1 MSTQITTAFVN
12 QFSANV
18 QMLSQQ
24 MGSLLRNA
32 VDVESVNGEKAFF
45 DQVGSTAAVKKT
57 SRHADTPLVETP
69 HTRRMVTMSDY
80 EWADLIDEQDKVRL
94 LIDPT
99 STYGRAAAAAMGRA
113 MDDEIIAAALGT
125 AKTGKDGGTD
135 TALPAGQKIAH
146 GSAGLTIAKLVS
158 AKELLDAASVD
169 PSIPRHIIVSPKQI
183 SDLLNNTTVTS
194 SDFNTVKALAQ
205 GEINSFVGFNF
216 IVSNRLTTDSN
227 SDRQVIAFAQD
238 GLKVGMG
245 KEPMAKIDERADKSY
260 ATQVY
265 YCQTLGATRMEE
277 EKVVEI
283 ACNEQETYKWLL
295 FIPHKELIHE
305 LHQLR

>member
-45 DQVGSTAAVKKT
+45 DQVGSAAAVKKT
-57 SRHADTPLVETP
+57 SRHADTPLIDTP
-69 HTRRMVTMSDY
+69 HTRRMVTMADY
-80 EWADLIDEQDKVRL
+80 EYADLIDDQDRVRL

-125 AKTGKDGGTD
+125 ALTGKDGSTS
-135 TALPAGQKIAH
+135 TALPSGQKIAH

-205 GEINSFVGFNF
+205 GEINTFVGFNF

-227 SDRQVIAFAQD
+227 SDRQVIAFASD
-238 GLKVGMG
+238 GIKLAMG
-245 KEPMAKIDERADKSY
+245 KEPSAKIDERADKSY

-265 YCQTLGATRMEE
+265 YCQTIGATRMEE

-283 ACNEQETYKWLL
+283 ACNE
-295 FIPHKELIHE
+295 
-305 LHQLR
+305 

>member
-32 VDVESVNGEKAFF
+32 VDTESVNGEKAFF
-45 DQVGSTAAVKKT
+45 DQVGQAAAVLRT
-57 SRHADTPLVETP
+57 SRHQDTPLVETP

-80 EWADLIDEQDKVRL
+80 EYADLIDDSDKVRL
-94 LIDPT
+94 LVDPT
-99 STYGRAAAAAMGRA
+99 STYSRAAAAAMGRA
-113 MDDEIIAAALGT
+113 MDDVIISAALGT
-125 AKTGKDGGTD
+125 SQTGKDGSTS
-135 TALPAGQKIAH
+135 TVLPAGQKIAH

-194 SDFNTVKALAQ
+194 ADFNTVKALSQ
-205 GEINSFVGFNF
+205 GEISTFVGFNF
-216 IVSNRLTTDSN
+216 ITSNRLTTDANSN
-227 SDRQVIAFAQD
+227 RQVIAFAQD
-238 GLKVGMG
+238 GLKLAVG
-245 KEPMAKIDERADKSY
+245 KEPAARIDERADKSY
-260 ATQVY
+260 STQVY
-265 YCQTLGATRMEE
+265 YCQTIGSTRMEE
-277 EKVVEI
+277 SKVVEI
-283 ACNEQETYKWLL
+283 ACTE
-295 FIPHKELIHE
+295 
-305 LHQLR
+305 